1 MESGHEV
8 NFDSRTSCPR
18 HINGRFRLIK
28 KIYGGPYCDVYTAK
42 NILAGREV
50 VAKLRHLELGRALKH
65 EYLIQKALSRSK
77 GIPHVRWFGTDWG
90 TEVLVMDRSG
100 LSLQDLMSR
109 NRSGAFTV
117 ETVAEIACQAIC
129 ILEVIHSW
137 DFIHHNIKP
146 SHLLFDSGALSWE
159 GTVYL
164 IDFGLARAYRHHG
177 THRHIP
183 YKKRVPFVGSETFA
197 SIRALRG
204 RQQSRRDDLQSL
216 AYVLIYLLSGFLPWQ
231 ECGLT
236 VEEVIQAKVNIFQSS
251 LRDKVPTAFF
261 TFLEY
266 ACLLAFK
273 LRPDYEYVR
282 NIFADFHAKTGSS

>member
-1 MESGHEV
+1 MRSQSMLESASDTDTMESGHEV

-65 EYLIQKALSRSK
+65 EYLIQKALSGSK
-77 GIPHVRWFGTDWG
+77 GIPH
-90 TEVLVMDRSG
+90 G

-137 DFIHHNIKP
+137 DFIHRNIKP

-204 RQQSRRDDLQSL
+204 RQQSRRDDLESL

-266 ACLLAFK
+266 ARLLAFE

-282 NIFADFHAKTGSS
+282 NIFADFRAKTGSS